1 MKVQVFIVGMLS
13 TNCYVIQDEK
23 TKTAIIIDPGFD
35 SPIEAKKLL
44 TYIEKEGLILKFV
57 VNTHGHDDHIGGNT
71 YLKKKYN
78 IPICIHQRD
87 AKVLDDKNQAAPA
100 NVLLNEGYII
110 AFGEEKLNV
119 IHTPGHTPGSICLL
133 NERVIFTG
141 DTLFAGGVGRTDF
154 VGGSERD
161 MKLSLER
168 LKHLPEN
175 LVVYPG
181 HGPKSTIGV
190 EKRSNYFLRWI

>member
-1 MKVQVFIVGMLS
+1 
-13 TNCYVIQDEK
+13 
-23 TKTAIIIDPGFD
+23 
-35 SPIEAKKLL
+35 
-44 TYIEKEGLILKFV
+44 
-57 VNTHGHDDHIGGNT
+57 
-71 YLKKKYN
+71 
-78 IPICIHQRD
+78 
-87 AKVLDDKNQAAPA
+87 
-100 NVLLNEGYII
+100 VLLNEGYII